1 MTTVEPVPRQ
11 TGVLLA
17 RIFYALVGIIA
28 LVAVGVTVVSAVAAG
43 AGGCEL
49 VFSQTDFTLRVGANE
64 LACEVYIDLVA
75 PSVTLALGV
84 ILVATAVRLGLR
96 PDRWGPIVVVGVA
109 AGIIAGLVPL
119 YLMVWLVSYYGQTPG
134 AVEVLIGGLPLLAA
148 LASAWAVLRAYRRA
162 PAPIASS
169 V

>member
-1 MTTVEPVPRQ
+1 MTAVVHAPRQ
-11 TGVLLA
+11 AGFLLA
-17 RIFYALVGIIA
+17 RIFYALVGVVA
-28 LVAVGVTVVSAVAAG
+28 LVAVGVAVVGAVAAG

-49 VFSQTDFTLRVGANE
+49 VFSQADFTVGMGDGP
-64 LACEVYIDLVA
+64 ACQQYVDLVA
-75 PSVTLALGV
+75 PGVALALGV
-84 ILVATAVRLGLR
+84 ILVATALRLGLR

-119 YLMVWLVSYYGQTPG
+119 YLVVWLVSYYRQTPG

-148 LASAWAVLRAYRRA
+148 LASAWAVWRAYRRA
-162 PAPIASS
+162 PPPIASS